1 MQTDYGT
8 SLLSALL
15 ALAITAGLSYLLV
28 RFLPLSLFGST
39 RWLGRFAG
47 RARRMEIEE
56 MLRLDAKSTLL
67 IVRVENRRLLLA
79 SHSGGAP
86 ALISELEPLDARAEA
101 LEQAPHASTSE
112 AGETP

>member
-28 RFLPLSLFGST
+28 RFLPSSFGSA

-47 RARRMEIEE
+47 RARLMEIED
-56 MLRLDAKSTLL
+56 MLRIDAKSTLL
-67 IVRVENRRLLLA
+67 IVRVEGRRLLLA
-79 SHSGGAP
+79 SHSGAAP
-86 ALISELEPLDARAEA
+86 TLISELGP
-101 LEQAPHASTSE
+101 EQPVRPGE
-112 AGETP
+112 AG

>member
-28 RFLPLSLFGST
+28 RFLPAST

-47 RARRMEIEE
+47 RARLMEIED
-56 MLRLDAKSTLL
+56 MLRIDGKSTLL

-79 SHSGGAP
+79 SHSGAAP
-86 ALISELEPLDARAEA
+86 ALISELAPADATPADTGEA
-101 LEQAPHASTSE
+101 R
-112 AGETP
+112 

>member
-28 RFLPLSLFGST
+28 RFLPSF

-47 RARRMEIEE
+47 RARLMEIEDT
-56 MLRLDAKSTLL
+56 LRIDAKSMLL
-67 IVRVENRRLLLA
+67 IVRVEDRRLLLA
-79 SHSGGAP
+79 SHSGAAP
-86 ALISELEPLDARAEA
+86 ALISELDPSCSRADARTSTLGSTPAEA
-101 LEQAPHASTSE
+101 REGGPR
-112 AGETP
+112 

>member
-28 RFLPLSLFGST
+28 RFLPSA

-47 RARRMEIEE
+47 RARLMEIED
-56 MLRLDAKSTLL
+56 MLRIDAKSTLL

-79 SHSGGAP
+79 SHSGAAP
-86 ALISELEPLDARAEA
+86 SLIGELGPARAEA
-101 LEQAPHASTSE
+101 LASVPVD
-112 AGETP
+112 AGDAR